1 MCRGEGLI
9 ALPSFL
15 PSATWG
21 KGKFTML
28 TGWSRTG
35 KPGAASGTGLSH
47 LVTVGKG
54 RLGSKRGGV
63 RMPQDSSPGKTT
75 VLITSRLALGSPL
88 LAAWRAAPAFLQT
101 ELGGCTSSCRRLQ
114 RESREHH

>member
-15 PSATWG
+15 PSAAWG

-54 RLGSKRGGV
+54 RLESERWG

-88 LAAWRAAPAFLQT
+88 LAAWRAAAAFLQT
-101 ELGGCTSSCRRLQ
+101 ELGGCPSSCRRLQ
-114 RESREHH
+114 RESRGYH